1 MTYEIKPNEQFK
13 SLEIYFSDKPETA
26 TREALKA
33 LRFRWNPKKSCWY
46 GFADLATLS
55 ETLENVTGKKPEE
68 NAVVIPEASFVDGG
82 GLYDGWEGGNHCN
95 WNTTKELK
103 EQLKAAFKKCG
114 LKVTIREGG
123 GTWTTSLYFTWT
135 ISRSK
140 DIVSFS
146 TYCEKH
152 QNAHMS
158 VYGWV
163 SYLDENGDF
172 RQISDDQYYKIKSEN
187 PDEAEKIR
195 IGFMKYEYQR
205 EIKHDAG
212 RLDALDALTDEA
224 EQRRQLL
231 KKIITS
237 YNRDCSNSMVDY
249 FDRAFYD
256 HYSLKVID

>member
-123 GTWTTSLYFTWT
+123 GTWKGLYRGIAERDSWQ
-135 ISRSK
+135 RQ
-140 DIVSFS
+140 
-146 TYCEKH
+146 CG
-152 QNAHMS
+152 NACNGVLS
-158 VYGWV
+158 VYDYRGRGQEDFSDTSAQYRGSQRKPGQETENQGHRGVVGPHHQQYGEQRHLCHEADGWHA
-163 SYLDENGDF
+163 YLRPLAGDA
-172 RQISDDQYYKIKSEN
+172 RN
-187 PDEAEKIR
+187 PAGDPVR
-195 IGFMKYEYQR
+195 SPC
-205 EIKHDAG
+205 AG
-212 RLDALDALTDEA
+212 RKLC
-224 EQRRQLL
+224 QVR
-231 KKIITS
+231 
-237 YNRDCSNSMVDY
+237 NC
-249 FDRAFYD
+249 
-256 HYSLKVID
+256 